1 LKYYIATF
9 DFFKGT
15 GLMSVNLKTY
25 RSPRDP
31 SSVSPQLLEKTE
43 NYLNRLLTFKESDP
57 EVQEIINRLARDLDE
72 NLAMVEIFLEM
83 ITVPQESFFPWFLPI
98 LNLRIQTK
106 SIKKGIKRAIYLLK
120 QKGIEL
126 PLSTDQQQKQEGG
139 ILKNREPFQAEG
151 YLSEFDGLKNQMV
164 GLLIP
169 KPTKGR
175 LFVFALI
182 GSEGLES
189 LQAVEVSKREVKDIL
204 TDLDNKTGHAFLP
217 ADFSHA
223 VFVLKEAHDR
233 HSKLPKEEEGV
244 YAGIITFLEGK
255 RLIGQSPIIRT
266 LLDKEKSLPDS
277 SDIQRLLQIPEIFY
291 MLPGPGDMEPHLRAV
306 QETRTGLLIL
316 NEIQKRERLLTI
328 VDKAV
333 RESFPPETQAGLF
346 RYLEEVA
353 YLYFLKKRTEEAEAL
368 FYWANTMDEGKGPKP
383 RKKNPLLLWLMETV
397 LLAEEEGQVT
407 AAEQK
412 EHTTEG
418 GIILPSWVRTKEEP

>member
-1 LKYYIATF
+1 LKSYIATF
-9 DFFKGT
+9 DFFEGT
-15 GLMSVNLKTY
+15 GLMSVNLKTR
-25 RSPRDP
+25 RSPQGP
-31 SSVSPQLLEKTE
+31 SSVSPLLLEKTE
-43 NYLNRLLTFKESDP
+43 NYLKRLLTFKESDP
-57 EVQEIINRLARDLDE
+57 EGQVIINSLARDLDE
-72 NLAMVEIFLEM
+72 NQAMAEIFLKKL
-83 ITVPQESFFPWFLPI
+83 TAPQGSFSPWFLPI

-139 ILKNREPFQAEG
+139 ILKNMEPFQAEG

-182 GSEGLES
+182 GSQGLES

-204 TDLDNKTGHAFLP
+204 ADLENQTGHAFLP

-223 VFVLKEAHDR
+223 VFVLQEAHDR

-277 SDIQRLLQIPEIFY
+277 LNIQRLLQIPEIFY
-291 MLPGPGDMEPHLRAV
+291 MLPGPGDMEPHRRAV
-306 QETRTGLLIL
+306 QEVRTGLLIL

-333 RESFPPETQAGLF
+333 RETFPLEIRAGLF

-353 YLYFLKKRTEEAEAL
+353 YLYLLKKRPDEAGAL
-368 FYWANTMDEGKGPKP
+368 FYWANTMEEIKGTPPGKE
-383 RKKNPLLLWLMETV
+383 NPLLLWLMEMV
-397 LLAEEEGQVT
+397 LLAGEDGKVV

-412 EHTTEG
+412 EQTTEG
-418 GIILPSWVRTKEEP
+418 GIILPSWVRTREDT